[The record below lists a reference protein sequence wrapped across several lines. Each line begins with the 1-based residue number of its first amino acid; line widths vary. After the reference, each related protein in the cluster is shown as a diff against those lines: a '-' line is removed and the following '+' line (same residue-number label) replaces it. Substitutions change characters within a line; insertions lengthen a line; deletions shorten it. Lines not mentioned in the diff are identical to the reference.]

1 VAVEKV
7 AAVLGLDLRN
17 FQVQATKKRPSQLPD
32 DQGRQVTKR
41 QRHSSDTPT
50 PNLTLSSISQHP
62 NINPHQS
69 KSSFALHTED
79 PENDQSKSSF
89 ALHTED
95 PENDQ
100 SISTP
105 ALHTED
111 PENDQSVSTP
121 ALHTEDP
128 GNDQSTST
136 PALYTHESER
146 DRSISPPASCTSC
159 IPTEPN
165 TPEIAEGSVKS
176 NISGEE
182 SEAEGK

>member
-1 VAVEKV
+1 M
-7 AAVLGLDLRN
+7 LGLDLRK
-17 FQVQATKKRPSQLPD
+17 FHVQATKKRPSQLPD

-50 PNLTLSSISQHP
+50 PNLTLSSISQHS

-69 KSSFALHTED
+69 KSSFALY
-79 PENDQSKSSF
+79 
-89 ALHTED
+89 TED

-111 PENDQSVSTP
+111 P
-121 ALHTEDP
+121 
-128 GNDQSTST
+128 GNDQSKST
-136 PALYTHESER
+136 PALYTHESES
-146 DRSISPPASCTSC
+146 DQSISPPASCTNC

>member
-1 VAVEKV
+1 MAVEKV

-32 DQGRQVTKR
+32 DQGRQATKR

-69 KSSFALHTED
+69 KSSF
-79 PENDQSKSSF
+79 
-89 ALHTED
+89 
-95 PENDQ
+95 
-100 SISTP
+100 

>member
-1 VAVEKV
+1 MAVEKV

-79 PENDQSKSSF
+79 PENDQS
-89 ALHTED
+89 
-95 PENDQ
+95 
-100 SISTP
+100 I
-105 ALHTED
+105 
-111 PENDQSVSTP
+111 STP

-128 GNDQSTST
+128 GNDQSKST
-136 PALYTHESER
+136 PALYTHESES
-146 DRSISPPASCTSC
+146 DQSISPPASCTNC